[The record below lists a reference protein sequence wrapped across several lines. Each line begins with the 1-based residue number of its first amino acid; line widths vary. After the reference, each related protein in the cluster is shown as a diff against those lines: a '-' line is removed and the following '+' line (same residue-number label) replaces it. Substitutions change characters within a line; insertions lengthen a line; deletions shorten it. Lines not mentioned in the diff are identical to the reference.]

1 MTIIP
6 EVSNLASAV
15 IGAEMDGRSFKIA
28 GGQYGIRLDPASSG
42 ASLSA
47 AGLKITAGA
56 AVPSVVSTF
65 AFDALAKTITV
76 AVDGTA
82 SKVIDLAALDNTGV
96 KLVLNGQNLELQDS
110 TGKVLSSSPISQ
122 VGAQQLAGVAS
133 AAGYKV
139 SLSNGGSAT
148 ITCADIGQ
156 MYASGASTA
165 ATELLS
171 KDCRAVTIS
180 GLPIS
185 PGQLTPGIL
194 PAGVLVPP
202 SALPLGIVPWDCA
215 KTLSCLTPG
224 SIDPAALKPGAL
236 PAGVTVPASALPPAA
251 APWDCTKT
259 LSCLTPGSIDPAALK
274 PGALPAGVTVPAA
287 QIVGVI
293 PAAPIAAG
301 PLPAN
306 ITLSATQIVGV
317 IPAAN
322 LPPAAA
328 GPLPANVTLS
338 ATQIVGVIPAAPI
351 AAGPLPANVTLS
363 ATQIVGVIPAANL
376 PSAVPPTNS
385 LTIGGTPSAPTI
397 TSTVNGVSAT
407 TALPAAGSSWDCPKT
422 LACLTPGSVP
432 TSALA
437 PGVLPAGVTIPTS
450 ALPVT
455 TNLLSVGGTAAAPT
469 LTSLVNG
476 IQSVVMLPAA
486 GSGWDC
492 LKTLACLTPGS
503 IDPAA
508 LKPGALPTGVTIPT
522 SALPVTTNLLS
533 VGGTAAAPTLTSLV
547 NGIQSVVMLPAA
559 GSGWDCLKTL
569 ACLTPGSV
577 PAAALAPG
585 ALPAGVTVPAS
596 ALPPTTVAASIAGTG
611 TGRTLTIAV
620 NGVPAAPVPLPDL
633 DAQTLSIG
641 GTSADPTLS
650 ISNGNTV
657 KLPTSAVAHVNSWTR
672 VGGLAES
679 VNGASSNIVISA
691 GCPTDL
697 IGYDATGAVVYAPV
711 KKYTV
716 LVPLYGTATGA
727 VKQAFYPPIAGQS
740 TFVDEW
746 TYDSVIELTAATTV
760 QLVPPPAALIT
771 ALGVNGPAMVIT
783 TEVKASGPWAGNIVV
798 SGPPNIDNAPSYT
811 FIKSLTTQPS
821 RTFVWTGGV
830 SGHWIIV

>member
-503 IDPAA
+503 
-508 LKPGALPTGVTIPT
+508 
-522 SALPVTTNLLS
+522 
-533 VGGTAAAPTLTSLV
+533 
-547 NGIQSVVMLPAA
+547 
-559 GSGWDCLKTL
+559 
-569 ACLTPGSV
+569 V